1 MSWNIIL
8 KTSRNYVMEFH
19 LGLLSN
25 AVDQKQ
31 PMLCESLRHQ
41 RRDLALALIVHSH
54 LNDSQVDAIL
64 QVLLNKERYSFMMGR
79 KEQLQQEAHN
89 KQPICNDHTQI
100 TVKQNGGTKKKKP
113 KRKSCNL
120 FFSMNSKI

>member
-8 KTSRNYVMEFH
+8 KTSRNYVMEYH

-89 KQPICNDHTQI
+89 KQPIFNDHTQI
-100 TVKQNGGTKKKKP
+100 TVNQNGGTKKKKP

-120 FFSMNSKI
+120 FFQ

>member
-1 MSWNIIL
+1 
-8 KTSRNYVMEFH
+8 
-19 LGLLSN
+19 
-25 AVDQKQ
+25 
-31 PMLCESLRHQ
+31 MLCESLRHQ

-89 KQPICNDHTQI
+89 KQPIFNDHTQI

-120 FFSMNSKI
+120 FFQ

>member
-8 KTSRNYVMEFH
+8 KTSRNYVMEYH

-89 KQPICNDHTQI
+89 KQPICNGHMQI

-120 FFSMNSKI
+120 FFQ